1 MNATPPPIEAS
12 STPTA
17 PILRAAHVPCRP
29 EQAFALFTD
38 DLGAWWP
45 LVDHGLYGRDAVE
58 LGIDAGLLVERAAD
72 GRTCTWGEVRVWDP
86 PSQLVISWHPG
97 RDAADASEVQVRFI
111 ADADGTRVELTH
123 QGWER
128 FGVDA
133 VARRRGYTR
142 PGAWGHV
149 LDHFCDLAESALAAD
164 RETSLQALEAAAE
177 DFLGEAQRGGFGS
190 PPPGEWDALS
200 VIAHVALSDQT
211 LAAVSRALVHGLA
224 PTMDNTW
231 CQDPD
236 VLAATIARHDGDLD
250 RLIEWAREQARTARL
265 AAARLDPEQRET
277 LVPCRLLHDGQVV
290 VDEPR
295 AWGALAITAQTVLH
309 LPAHTGQLRDLRGGG
324 PAES

>member
-1 MNATPPPIEAS
+1 MSPTAPTAATA
-12 STPTA
+12 PTA

-29 EQAFALFTD
+29 EHAFALFTD

-45 LVDHGLYGRDAVE
+45 LVDHGLYGPDAVE
-58 LGIDAGLLVERAAD
+58 LGIVEGRLVERAAD
-72 GRTCTWGEVRVWDP
+72 GRACVWGEVRVWEP
-86 PSQLVISWHPG
+86 PSRLVLTWHPG
-97 RDAADASEVQVRFI
+97 RDAAEASEVQVRFI

-133 VARRRGYTR
+133 VARRRVYTR
-142 PGAWGHV
+142 SDAWGHV
-149 LDHFCDLAESALAAD
+149 LDHFCDVAESALAAD
-164 RETSLQALEAAAE
+164 LEAPLQALDAAAE
-177 DFLGEAQRGGFGS
+177 EFFAEAQRGGFGP

-200 VIAHVALSDQT
+200 VVAHVALSDQT
-211 LAAVSRALVHGLA
+211 LAAVSRALVHGLD

-231 CQDPD
+231 CQEPE

-250 RLIEWAREQARTARL
+250 RLLGWARDQARIARL
-265 AAARLDPEQRET
+265 SAARLDPGQRAT

-295 AWGALAITAQTVLH
+295 PWGALAIIGQTVLH
-309 LPAHTGQLRDLRGGG
+309 LPAHTGQLRDLR
-324 PAES
+324 AS